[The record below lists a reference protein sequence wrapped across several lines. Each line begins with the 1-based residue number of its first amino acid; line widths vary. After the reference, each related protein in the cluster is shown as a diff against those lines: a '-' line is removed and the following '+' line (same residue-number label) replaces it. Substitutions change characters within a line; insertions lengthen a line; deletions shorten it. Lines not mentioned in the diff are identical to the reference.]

1 MVPQDV
7 GNVQKA
13 AEVDPWQLEDVPD
26 QLKTQETCDKVV
38 RDDAF
43 SLVCVL
49 DWFVSQEQLKL
60 WHDNDDYCDDDEI
73 IEWNEGYKK
82 CKTQK
87 AKMKEELFLLPGIP
101 IV

>member
-1 MVPQDV
+1 MPQDV

-13 AEVDPWQLEDVPD
+13 AEVNPWQLEDVPD

-43 SLVCVL
+43 SLVRVL

-60 WHDNDDYCDDDEI
+60 WHDSDDYCDDDEI
-73 IEWNEGYKK
+73 IQWKEGYKK

-87 AKMKEELFLLPGIP
+87 ATMKEELFLLPGIP